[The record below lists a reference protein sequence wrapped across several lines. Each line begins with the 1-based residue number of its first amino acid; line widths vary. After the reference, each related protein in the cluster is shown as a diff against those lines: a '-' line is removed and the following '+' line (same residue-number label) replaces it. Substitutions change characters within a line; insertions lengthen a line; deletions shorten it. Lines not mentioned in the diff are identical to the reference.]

1 MEKLGSNSVFF
12 GGGNGGLGIADLKG
26 EIYGRARI
34 LDTETISLQD
44 SLVDMR
50 MKVGEPL
57 RKLDFR
63 PVHRDRTI
71 RRLSVRVAASGRSFL
86 SIDRNHFT
94 WAFSNSMYPA
104 PFDSVVRLSS
114 PKRKTGD
121 SQGQFSNDLRQL

>member
-71 RRLSVRVAASGRSFL
+71 RRLSVRVAAS
-86 SIDRNHFT
+86 
-94 WAFSNSMYPA
+94 
-104 PFDSVVRLSS
+104 
-114 PKRKTGD
+114 
-121 SQGQFSNDLRQL
+121 

>member
-1 MEKLGSNSVFF
+1 MKMRFIKCRNEAAFTPSKKCNIQNYPELLSR
-12 GGGNGGLGIADLKG
+12 
-26 EIYGRARI
+26 Y
-34 LDTETISLQD
+34 TETISLQD